1 MDSYKETI
9 KNHQKLDLNEVKMF
23 LDEQINT
30 YELKNYIE
38 GISYKN
44 DLLGCAEY
52 NLNTKYIYLSDDYDL
67 DLKAELLRLPK
78 NKFLTTI
85 LYNNDIYNLSIINS
99 IFHELRHAYQKKI
112 VDTDHTSLQS
122 LLFSLNFALICK
134 YPEFYSGFHDRYSIE
149 YDAILY
155 AIKHTLELTKYYKF
169 SPKALFVLNQHY
181 AKTLLSCYGLDSGKS
196 IFQEYNSPFD
206 FTNFF
211 LDHHFHIDKKT
222 LKRIKN
228 MLKNVYISDLK
239 EQFLYGYNLPFD
251 MMETL
256 YKIEKGKIKTKN
268 ILQELDID
276 ENIKIKTLK

>member
-122 LLFSLNFALICK
+122 LLFSLNFALIC
-134 YPEFYSGFHDRYSIE
+134 SI
-149 YDAILY
+149 IL
-155 AIKHTLELTKYYKF
+155 
-169 SPKALFVLNQHY
+169 LFESSFLFC
-181 AKTLLSCYGLDSGKS
+181 KTGDS
-196 IFQEYNSPFD
+196 
-206 FTNFF
+206 FTSTRFNFF
-211 LDHHFHIDKKT
+211 FLSA
-222 LKRIKN
+222 
-228 MLKNVYISDLK
+228 ISAAKLIS
-239 EQFLYGYNLPFD
+239 FD
-251 MMETL
+251 
-256 YKIEKGKIKTKN
+256 
-268 ILQELDID
+268 
-276 ENIKIKTLK
+276 